1 MISSIY
7 FNHAHDLGIPEK
19 GIHNLKDQLFGLE
32 ANFEELNAI
41 DFKKGCYIGQENTA
55 RMKLKN
61 KLRRRLLP
69 IETNSKLNIGD
80 ELIFDKKAVGK
91 VLING
96 LYPFALIN
104 LFDPQYLIFK
114 DKKIDSKSGKVKII
128 DRYY

>member
-1 MISSIY
+1 
-7 FNHAHDLGIPEK
+7 
-19 GIHNLKDQLFGLE
+19 
-32 ANFEELNAI
+32 
-41 DFKKGCYIGQENTA
+41 
-55 RMKLKN
+55 MKLKN